1 MKKYLPI
8 ITLTALTAILV
19 SVITKMLGG
28 ESESNL
34 PLFVSV
40 TILPILYF
48 IIQNF
53 NVEIHLS
60 TLNVNSFNPN
70 ISLNKINF

>member
-8 ITLTALTAILV
+8 IIITAITAILV

-28 ESESNL
+28 ESEFNL

-48 IIQNF
+48 ITQ
-53 NVEIHLS
+53 
-60 TLNVNSFNPN
+60 
-70 ISLNKINF
+70 KK

>member
-8 ITLTALTAILV
+8 ITITAVTAILV
-19 SVITKMLGG
+19 TIISKMLGG

-40 TILPILYF
+40 TILPILYLF
-48 IIQNF
+48 LKRNNNPTKSPTPQG
-53 NVEIHLS
+53 S
-60 TLNVNSFNPN
+60 NSGG
-70 ISLNKINF
+70 IA